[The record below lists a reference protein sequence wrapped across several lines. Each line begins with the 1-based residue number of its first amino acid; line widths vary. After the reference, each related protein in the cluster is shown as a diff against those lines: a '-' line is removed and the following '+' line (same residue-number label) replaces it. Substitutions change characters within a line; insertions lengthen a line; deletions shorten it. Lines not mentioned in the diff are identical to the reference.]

1 MSTNPRLLI
10 VDDEEELSELMHIIL
25 KDEEYKIECAY
36 TLEEGKIKW
45 QRELPPIVLLD
56 NYLPDGLGID
66 LIERD
71 RSLLDNCKV
80 IMVTADELPETRRRA
95 KSLGIHYFIQKPFS
109 LKLIRELISQVII

>member
-1 MSTNPRLLI
+1 MSTNPKLLI

-45 QRELPPIVLLD
+45 LRELPPIVLLD
-56 NYLPDGLGID
+56 NYLPDGFGID
-66 LIERD
+66 LIEKD

-109 LKLIRELISQVII
+109 LKLIRELIQQVIV